1 MKDKIAKHLFLL
13 ILTICSINCFAQE
26 PNPNLFQTWYLY
38 SVQASDGDKNYI
50 VSEINPAITPYVTIL
65 ENLNF
70 SGKGACNSFG
80 GTFNLFA
87 TNSMNTTQFSN
98 AIADCGS
105 QIQND
110 FESSYFYSIKSAV
123 YYSITTEE
131 NGMVLYIGTP
141 PFGTIVFKNFKLNTL
156 NLDLNPIEVYTNRT
170 TSMIHIKSQNTVITK
185 IEVFDSNGQ
194 NSKTINNNF
203 ETINSTDLSSGIY
216 ILKIHTEL
224 GTLNKKI
231 LIK

>member
-1 MKDKIAKHLFLL
+1 MKHLFLL
-13 ILTICSINCFAQE
+13 FLTICSINCFAQE

-38 SVQASDGDKNYI
+38 SVQASDGAENYI

-98 AIADCGS
+98 TTDDCGS
-105 QIQND
+105 KIQND
-110 FESSYFYSIKSAV
+110 FESSYFYSMKEAI

-141 PFGTIVFKNFKLNTL
+141 PFGSIVFKNFKLNTL
-156 NLDLNPIEVYTNRT
+156 NLDLNPIVVYIDPT
-170 TSMIHIKSQNTVITK
+170 TAMIHIKSQNTVITK
-185 IEVFDSNGQ
+185 IEVINSNGQ
-194 NSKTINNNF
+194 NSKTVNNNF

-216 ILKIHTEL
+216 ILKIYTEF
-224 GTLNKKI
+224 GVVNKKI
-231 LIK
+231 LKK

>member
-1 MKDKIAKHLFLL
+1 MKHLFLL
-13 ILTICSINCFAQE
+13 ILTICWINCFAQE

-38 SVQASDGDKNYI
+38 SVQESDGAEKYI
-50 VSEINPAITPYVTIL
+50 VSEINPAITPYLTIL

-70 SGKGACNSFG
+70 SGVGACNSFG
-80 GTFNLFA
+80 GTFNFFA

-98 AIADCGS
+98 ATDNCGS
-105 QIQND
+105 QIQNS
-110 FESSYFYSIKSAV
+110 FESSYFNSIKQAIN
-123 YYSITTEE
+123 YSITTEA

-141 PFGTIVFKNFKLNTL
+141 PFGSIVFKNFKLNTL
-156 NLDLNPIEVYTNRT
+156 NRDLNQIEVYINPTN
-170 TSMIHIKSQNTVITK
+170 SMIHIKSENTGITK
-185 IEVFDSNGQ
+185 IELFNSSGQ
-194 NSKTINNNF
+194 NCKTINNNF

-216 ILKIHTEL
+216 ILKIDTEL